1 MTSAKYWLHLL
12 VVLTV
17 FSLVVSVVLV
27 IVMLPRCIDLTRF
40 VTLNVVSNSCS
51 LFSSS
56 SFLFSVRRHKDDV
69 LVQESGCVAIAH
81 LAVNKNNKA
90 LIVLAGGV
98 SVILKN
104 MRRHSADPKL
114 QAAGCGALWNL
125 SPNLREAMKF
135 GALAVVQDAVTNNP
149 RDRTIQTYG
158 RELLRGWEPL
168 RGERGDRGGGDTS
181 EITNEEV
188 SLLSVD
194 ETLLPSWVDTLL
206 CLHD

>member
-1 MTSAKYWLHLL
+1 
-12 VVLTV
+12 
-17 FSLVVSVVLV
+17 
-27 IVMLPRCIDLTRF
+27 
-40 VTLNVVSNSCS
+40 
-51 LFSSS
+51 
-56 SFLFSVRRHKDDV
+56 VRRHKDDV

-90 LIVLAGGV
+90 LIILAGGV
-98 SVILKN
+98 SVILKT

-168 RGERGDRGGGDTS
+168 RDERSISDRDRGHCGAAAVAS
-181 EITNEEV
+181 EIANEEV
-188 SLLSVD
+188 SLLSID
-194 ETLLPSWVDTLL
+194 DTLPSWVDTLL

>member
-1 MTSAKYWLHLL
+1 MFT
-12 VVLTV
+12 
-17 FSLVVSVVLV
+17 
-27 IVMLPRCIDLTRF
+27 
-40 VTLNVVSNSCS
+40 
-51 LFSSS
+51 
-56 SFLFSVRRHKDDV
+56 VRRHKDDV

-98 SVILKN
+98 SVILKT
-104 MRRHSADPKL
+104 MRRHTADPKL

-168 RGERGDRGGGDTS
+168 RGDRCTPSGVGGDRNRLRGGGHGAAS

-188 SLLSVD
+188 SLLSND
-194 ETLLPSWVDTLL
+194 DTLLPSWVDTLL

>member
-1 MTSAKYWLHLL
+1 
-12 VVLTV
+12 
-17 FSLVVSVVLV
+17 
-27 IVMLPRCIDLTRF
+27 
-40 VTLNVVSNSCS
+40 
-51 LFSSS
+51 
-56 SFLFSVRRHKDDV
+56 VRRHKDDV

-98 SVILKN
+98 SVILKT

-168 RGERGDRGGGDTS
+168 RGDRSFSGGDRSGVMERGMVSSVMERGMVCHSTAAS
-181 EITNEEV
+181 EITSEEV
-188 SLLSVD
+188 SLLSND
-194 ETLLPSWVDTLL
+194 ETLLPSWLDTLL

>member
-1 MTSAKYWLHLL
+1 L
-12 VVLTV
+12 
-17 FSLVVSVVLV
+17 
-27 IVMLPRCIDLTRF
+27 
-40 VTLNVVSNSCS
+40 SNSCFPFFVFIHP
-51 LFSSS
+51 LFVY
-56 SFLFSVRRHKDDV
+56 SVRRHKDDV

-98 SVILKN
+98 PVILKT

-135 GALAVVQDAVTNNP
+135 GALAVVQDAVANNP

-158 RELLRGWEPL
+158 QELLRGWEPL
-168 RGERGDRGGGDTS
+168 RGDRSPSDGGGGVMERGVVCHGGGAS
-181 EITNEEV
+181 AIEEV
-188 SLLSVD
+188 SVLSND
-194 ETLLPSWVDTLL
+194 DSLLPSWVDTLL